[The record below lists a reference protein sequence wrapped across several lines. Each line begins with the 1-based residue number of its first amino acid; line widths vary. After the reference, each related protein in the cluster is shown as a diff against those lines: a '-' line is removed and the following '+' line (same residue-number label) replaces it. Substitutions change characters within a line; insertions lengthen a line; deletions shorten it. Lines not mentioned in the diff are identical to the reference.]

1 MVDSDT
7 ASLWNAEGRCIDGP
21 AKGTQLQAVKIE
33 EDVPY
38 ATLKSF
44 YPDLEV
50 LKP

>member
-1 MVDSDT
+1 MSI
-7 ASLWNAEGRCIDGP
+7 EGMKFCDLCGGAIIRGEF
-21 AKGTQLQAVKIE
+21 TAVKIE